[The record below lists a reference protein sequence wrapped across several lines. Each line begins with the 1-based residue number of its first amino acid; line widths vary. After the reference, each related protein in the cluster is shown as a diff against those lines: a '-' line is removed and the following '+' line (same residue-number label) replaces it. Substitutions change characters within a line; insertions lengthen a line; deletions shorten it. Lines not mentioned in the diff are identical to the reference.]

1 MILPNQLT
9 VFRIVLIPAFV
20 ASMLADNLYFHH
32 LAFVLFVAAA
42 LTDAYDGYVARKYGY
57 VTRWGEFADPLA
69 DKVLVGAALITLA
82 VIGFV
87 PWWMVIV
94 IVARDAFMTVV
105 RSHAFVKG
113 KAFTTSTIAKWKTSI
128 QLGVVIL
135 ILLYLNLKENVLG
148 LELPQSVRLVFEGH
162 GILYQALLV
171 VTVLTVYSAVHY
183 LLLKTHMKQFAVG
196 LYRALLS
203 H

>member
-9 VFRIVLIPAFV
+9 VFRIALIPAFV
-20 ASMLADNLYFHH
+20 ASMLADEIYFQH

-69 DKVLVGAALITLA
+69 DKILVGAALVTLA

-87 PWWMVIV
+87 PWWMVVV
-94 IVARDAFMTVV
+94 IVARDLFMTVV
-105 RSHAFVKG
+105 RSHALVKG

-135 ILLYLNLKENVLG
+135 MLLYLNLKENVLG
-148 LELPQSVRLVFEGH
+148 LALPQSVRSVFEGY

-183 LLLKTHMKQFAVG
+183 LLLKASVKRLAVG

-203 H
+203 D